1 MALLSES
8 LPNHSKSALDNLERI
23 GLDHL
28 HRCSLLA
35 SQLDT
40 NTRPAVTTIQQ
51 GVRGR
56 ELHHRRNENLD
67 GLPVDLD
74 RDHTPHQGDKIVDG
88 LNAPV
93 PREDADVV
101 LQLALLDGLRLDR
114 SATRIAAVA
123 LREWSPTWTAYD
135 ARLAHVS
142 CFLCC
147 SSPFSRGK
155 FDTL

>member
-28 HRCSLLA
+28 HRLLV
-35 SQLDT
+35 SQLDS
-40 NTRPAVTTIQQ
+40 NTRPAIATIQQ

-56 ELHHRRNENLD
+56 ELHHRRNENFD
-67 GLPVDLD
+67 GLFINLD
-74 RDHTPHQGDKIVDG
+74 RDHTPHQGDELVDG
-88 LNAPV
+88 LNATV

-101 LQLALLDGLRLDR
+101 LQLPLLDGLRLDR

-123 LREWSPTWTAYD
+123 LRRNLYL
-135 ARLAHVS
+135 RR
-142 CFLCC
+142 
-147 SSPFSRGK
+147 SRGERHQ
-155 FDTL
+155 